1 MADGGP
7 FFSVGENRVRHLNDA
22 CQAYPAMLAAI
33 RAARDEVLLEM
44 YWVGADR
51 VGYQFRDALIE
62 RATAGVTVRVIYDAL
77 GSIRLPADFWEPLRQ
92 VGGKVIQYGPLAPWR
107 RHFRFWRLRFRDH
120 RKVLVADMRTAFT
133 GGLNLAEP
141 WLPVDEGGAGWRDD
155 AVELRGPASH
165 QLRSLFYDTWWYLG
179 GTRPRNSRR
188 RYRRTRRGVWV
199 LSNLVYG
206 SPNRAIRRA
215 YLLAIRRAQVSID
228 LACAYFVPGPV
239 ILHALLA
246 AHRRGVKIRLLVP
259 LQSDIRLVDL
269 ATHGLL
275 DLLVRAG
282 IRVYAFRGRVLH
294 SKLGVVDNR
303 YVTIGSHNLDTQ
315 SLRFN
320 LESNIAIDDRG
331 FAAAVTG
338 SFERDLASAIKLDRA
353 FLAAVSWWVRLLA
366 WIVARFRAF
375 L

>member
-7 FFSVGENRVRHLNDA
+7 FFSVGDNRVRHLSDA
-22 CQAYPAMLAAI
+22 RQAYPAMLTAI
-33 RAARDEVLLEM
+33 RSARDEILLEM
-44 YWVGADR
+44 YWVAADR
-51 VGYQFRDALIE
+51 VGYQFRDALVE

-77 GSIRLPADFWEPLRQ
+77 GSLGLPLDFWEPLILA
-92 VGGKVIQYGPLAPWR
+92 GGEVIQYGPLAPWR
-107 RHFRFWRLRFRDH
+107 RHFRLWRLRFRDH
-120 RKVLVADMRTAFT
+120 RKVLVTDMRTAFT
-133 GGLNLAEP
+133 GGLNLAEQ
-141 WLPVDEGGAGWRDD
+141 WLPVEQGGAGWRDD
-155 AVELRGPASH
+155 AVELRGPATH

-215 YLLAIRRAQVSID
+215 YLLAIRRARTSID
-228 LACAYFVPGPV
+228 LACAYFIPGPV

-246 AHRRGVKIRLLVP
+246 AHRRGVHVRLLVP

-269 ATHGLL
+269 ATHGIL
-275 DLLVRAG
+275 DLLVREG
-282 IRVYAFRGRVLH
+282 IDVYAFRGRVLH
-294 SKLGVVDNR
+294 SKIGIVDHR

-320 LESNIAIDDRG
+320 LESNVAIDDHG
-331 FAAAVTG
+331 FAAAVTA
-338 SFERDLASAIKLDRA
+338 SFDLDLAHAIKLDRA
-353 FLAAVSWWVRLLA
+353 YLAAVSWWIRLLA